1 MSLAD
6 RPVFWL
12 ASSGLF
18 AANGALSASQGRW
31 ALAALQAGTGVLA
44 LLAASSAA
52 GVGRG
57 PSADDGTG
65 GAPWT
70 PPFPEG

>member
-1 MSLAD
+1 MSVAD

-18 AANGALSASQGRW
+18 AANGVLSASEGRW

-52 GVGRG
+52 GVGSR
-57 PSADDGTG
+57 PSAEDGAG
-65 GAPWT
+65 GAHGDAPV
-70 PPFPEG
+70 P